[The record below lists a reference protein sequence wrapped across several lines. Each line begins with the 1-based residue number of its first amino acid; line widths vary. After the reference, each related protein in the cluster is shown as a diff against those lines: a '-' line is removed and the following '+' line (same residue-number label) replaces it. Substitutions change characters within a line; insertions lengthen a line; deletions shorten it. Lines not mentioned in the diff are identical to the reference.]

1 MQTSEK
7 PLVSVLMTAYNR
19 EKFIAAAIE
28 SVLASSYT
36 SFELIVVD
44 DGSSDSTV
52 SIAKDYARRDER
64 IRVHI
69 NEKNLGDYPNRNRAA
84 THATG
89 KYLKYLDS
97 DDLIYEHGLEVFV
110 RCMEQHPEAAIGIC
124 YRKNITHQP
133 FPWVMSPEESL
144 RHHFFNE
151 GFLDCAPT
159 GTIIRRDR
167 FGEVGGFSGK
177 RMVGDL
183 ELGLKMAVR
192 NKVMLLPPA
201 LTFWRN
207 HGDQEVFIG
216 LDGDMYITMT
226 RGVLEEQFE
235 SMPESVLTKKEQ
247 SLILK
252 KLNRSNKVERG
263 KKVIKRIFFPR
274 NK

>member
-1 MQTSEK
+1 MQTSET

-28 SVLASSYT
+28 SVLASSYVN
-36 SFELIVVD
+36 FELIVVD
-44 DGSSDSTV
+44 DGSSDATV
-52 SIAKDYARRDER
+52 SIARGYEQKDRR
-64 IRVHI
+64 IRVYI
-69 NEKNLGDYPNRNRAA
+69 NEKNLGDYPNRNQAA
-84 THATG
+84 SLAKG

-97 DDLIYEHGLEVFV
+97 DDLIYEYGLEVFV
-110 RCMEQHPEAAIGIC
+110 RYMERNPESAIGLC

-133 FPWVMSPEESL
+133 FPWVLSPEESI

-167 FGEVGGFSGK
+167 FEEVGGFSGK

-183 ELGLKMAVR
+183 ELGLKIASR
-192 NKVMLLPPA
+192 YKVMILPPA

-207 HGDQEVFIG
+207 HGDQEVFFG
-216 LDGDMYITMT
+216 LDNNMYITMT

-235 SMPESVLTKKEQ
+235 NMPESVLTKKEQ

-252 KLNRSNKVERG
+252 KLNRSNKMEQG
-263 KKVIKRIFFPR
+263 KKVIKRILFPR